1 VNGAVELSRSAAQF
15 NDVLSITANAADDKT
30 LFVRPIQRVTTM
42 GENKGD
48 SPGAK
53 PARTAEDIRAEYAA
67 LSAYFGTVINF
78 RFTTLGFF
86 LAAVG
91 LIVSADVPTRAHALL
106 LLLVGSGAWIVEMRN
121 RSLFRELAGRGIEI
135 EREVWGYRSADAYKP
150 FYSRM
155 LKTKPPDD
163 DTTANPPA
171 SKTKLLIWEFGAKY
185 LSHTLGIDLIF
196 LSVIVFAIWQLVV
209 LKH

>member
-1 VNGAVELSRSAAQF
+1 MPENEAKILSA
-15 NDVLSITANAADDKT
+15 
-30 LFVRPIQRVTTM
+30 
-42 GENKGD
+42 E
-48 SPGAK
+48 
-53 PARTAEDIRAEYAA
+53 PARTADDIRAEYAA

-106 LLLVGSGAWIVEMRN
+106 LLLVASGAWIIELRN
-121 RSLFRELAGRGIEI
+121 RSIFRELADRGIEI
-135 EREVWGYRSADAYKP
+135 ERQVWGYQGADAYKP

-155 LKTKPPDD
+155 LKTKPSDG
-163 DTTANPPA
+163 TTEAKPPA
-171 SKTKLLIWEFGAKY
+171 SKTKLLFWEFSAKH

-196 LSVIVFAIWQLVV
+196 LGVVAFAIWQLVV
-209 LKH
+209 LKQ